1 MALGTWRFYFV
12 LSLMFLGSA
21 CVDITIN
28 NSSGT
33 PDASTTSSG
42 TTSSG
47 GDGQAVPGA
56 DPAPKATK
64 TITLRGNLDETAV
77 AVPWSPADPDGTANF
92 STLVTVYDSLGDAIP
107 LDIYFCK
114 TDAASAQ
121 PGDSGDWTYHIM
133 TDGGDL
139 TGGTF
144 GTSTEFA
151 AGALRFDQNG
161 ALISNTI
168 TMNDFNP
175 RNATNP
181 QPLTFYFGA
190 GTATGGNGI
199 DGLTQYA
206 ATSSPTSWANRLL
219 PTRRPGNSP
228 PIQSIPVCVRGSRG
242 QS

>member
-1 MALGTWRFYFV
+1 
-12 LSLMFLGSA
+12 
-21 CVDITIN
+21 
-28 NSSGT
+28 
-33 PDASTTSSG
+33 
-42 TTSSG
+42 
-47 GDGQAVPGA
+47 
-56 DPAPKATK
+56 
-64 TITLRGNLDETAV
+64 
-77 AVPWSPADPDGTANF
+77 
-92 STLVTVYDSLGDAIP
+92 
-107 LDIYFCK
+107 
-114 TDAASAQ
+114 
-121 PGDSGDWTYHIM
+121 M

-175 RNATNP
+175 RNAANP
-181 QPLTFYFGA
+181 QPLTFSFGA

-219 PTRRPGNSP
+219 PLGGRETRRLSNPSRCASVGVVGSP
-228 PIQSIPVCVRGSRG
+228 ELLSS
-242 QS
+242 